1 VTLARCPEDA
11 GGRPPDRGPLALLDG
26 VRLTPGQRVPD
37 QQVAVA
43 QRQPD
48 RRLQFAVAL
57 AGR

>member
-1 VTLARCPEDA
+1 VDA
-11 GGRPPDRGPLALLDG
+11 GGRPPDRGPLALRDG
-26 VRLTPGQRVPD
+26 ARLTPGQRVPD